1 MADEVERLIGVLAGD
16 AASKLLPFVPNRA
29 NPQAE
34 LALLLQEPQEVASAA
49 VRNESYRM
57 AVEAVAADADL
68 GRIAPLGE
76 FGPVLS
82 AITGWHRISAN
93 DLVTSL
99 LGAAAA
105 ELRCF
110 ALEPEPAQLVEIA
123 LRNVELVRRIAR
135 GESVEVITF
144 LGFNGVSLQ
153 DGMVLDLPWGT
164 VTQPVGW
171 YGIAEVFQT
180 RPTSCVLLARH
191 RLSISIDELSMP
203 PNPAPGDDVTAFMVH
218 AEKVPKPIKDHQEW
232 TLSTL
237 QLTSLSV
244 VLATPTNRVAPLSTF
259 HFTLLPYESP
269 MGASS
274 QLVLA
279 PPSAARMLTEQE
291 RVDVERWARI
301 GGDRFTHTLEVAA
314 RRTIAGLSQRLDP
327 ADRLIDA
334 VTAWES
340 LFSAQVE
347 ASFRV
352 TGAIAALLQPDDAT
366 KRDELQRDLVKIYN
380 LRSDVVHGRSA
391 NQELVYTRSFE
402 ATEFAIEALAAM
414 LERRPELIAL
424 DPGERSRRLLLG
436 LPGGTSVVVPQTPV
450 P

>member
-1 MADEVERLIGVLAGD
+1 
-16 AASKLLPFVPNRA
+16 
-29 NPQAE
+29 
-34 LALLLQEPQEVASAA
+34 
-49 VRNESYRM
+49 
-57 AVEAVAADADL
+57 
-68 GRIAPLGE
+68 
-76 FGPVLS
+76 
-82 AITGWHRISAN
+82 
-93 DLVTSL
+93 L

-110 ALEPEPAQLVEIA
+110 ALEPDPAQLVEIA

-144 LGFNGVSLQ
+144 LGFNGVSLE
-153 DGMVLDLPWGT
+153 DGRVLDLPWGT
-164 VTQPVGW
+164 VTQPFGW
-171 YGIAEVFQT
+171 YGIAEVFQP

-203 PNPAPGDDVTAFMVH
+203 PNPAPGDDVAAFVVH

-244 VLATPTNRVAPLSTF
+244 VLATPANRVAPLSTF

-279 PPSAARMLTEQE
+279 PPSPERMLTEQE
-291 RVDVERWARI
+291 RREIERWARI
-301 GGDRFTHTLEVAA
+301 GKDRFTRALDVAS
-314 RRTIAGLSQRLDP
+314 RRIIAGLSQRIDA

-352 TGAIAALLQPDDAT
+352 TGAIAALLEPDEPA
-366 KRDELQRDLVKIYN
+366 KRDALQRDLVKIYN
-380 LRSDVVHGRSA
+380 LRSDVVHGRA
-391 NQELVYTRSFE
+391 ADQELVYARSFE
-402 ATEFAIEALAAM
+402 ATQVAISALAAM
-414 LERRPELIAL
+414 LERRPELIPL
-424 DPGERSRRLLLG
+424 EPGERSRRLLLG
-436 LPGGTSVVVPQTPV
+436 LA
-450 P
+450 